1 MWCDVVVVV
10 VAVVVVLSLSSTWQ
24 WSWSGGWRRG
34 CVRRASQAGGSRH
47 IVELAWPKR
56 AVTKA
61 FNDASG
67 DEEEGGGGKEV
78 EL

>member
-1 MWCDVVVVV
+1 VAAGVVV
-10 VAVVVVLSLSSTWQ
+10 
-24 WSWSGGWRRG
+24 

-67 DEEEGGGGKEV
+67 GEEEGGGGKEV

>member
-1 MWCDVVVVV
+1 MTWCDVVVVDD
-10 VAVVVVLSLSSTWQ
+10 VAVAVMWSSLLPGVV
-24 WSWSGGWRRG
+24 
-34 CVRRASQAGGSRH
+34 
-47 IVELAWPKR
+47 IVIVVEVAWPKR

-67 DEEEGGGGKEV
+67 GEEEGGGGKEV